1 MLRIDKEKIK
11 NMKPEDVSMDELLAV
26 HETRKSG
33 LYNMFSPQARAMA
46 GIDDINKWIYI
57 MENLKDIEYHYIDE
71 LASSKLKDDELVSSK
86 LKNKIIKA
94 AKTKGIYKLYYKSS
108 FINKDEVDYTTIHDI
123 TYNGDKVTFKSV
135 GLSEKWS
142 VSIDSITDIVYHRDE
157 IGY

>member
-1 MLRIDKEKIK
+1 M
-11 NMKPEDVSMDELLAV
+11 V
-26 HETRKSG
+26 
-33 LYNMFSPQARAMA
+33 
-46 GIDDINKWIYI
+46 
-57 MENLKDIEYHYIDE
+57 
-71 LASSKLKDDELVSSK
+71 K

-94 AKTKGIYKLYYKSS
+94 TKTKGIYKLYYKSS
-108 FINKDEVDYTTIHDI
+108 FINKEKVDYATIHDI